1 MLDDPM
7 LVPRAAD
14 IVREQRVNAE
24 WAVQQAFDEFSAVFD
39 EVADPYL
46 RERKG
51 DVADLVGRLRMN
63 LRQGAATP
71 RDLLRELDEPSVL
84 IADEL
89 TPSLAAQLDWTK
101 VRGFATDAGSRT
113 YHTAILA
120 RSLDVPAVVGL
131 HDASALVQAGQLVV
145 IDGSASEVIVDP
157 TPDELAR
164 AAHHADDHR
173 PAATRRRPSGGGRR
187 RPPTACAI
195 RLDANIEFPD
205 DLAAA
210 RYAGAE
216 GIGLYRSEFL
226 RHRRRRGHP
235 RRGSRSTRST
245 AACSKGWR
253 RARSRSAP
261 STSTRSSW
269 RRGCRSTRSPR
280 GWEPDEARA
289 SRQGLRGLRLS
300 LTRPDLFQTQLRAL
314 LRAARAR
321 AAADHVP
328 VRVGRRADPRGAR
341 DGRRRG
347 RRPGAA
353 RRARCRAVPIG
364 VMIEIPAAAYTAD
377 LLARE
382 VDFFTI
388 GTNDLIQ
395 YCLAVDRTD
404 ERVSRLYEPLH
415 PAILRMIL
423 MVRRAASRQRIP
435 VSLCGEM
442 ASDPALLTLLV
453 GLGLTEFSMTPGAIP
468 VAKQVLA
475 ELRSDELRALARH
488 DSEAG
493 DGRRDRTRP
502 AGRARPAD
510 ADQGSDIVSGEI
522 TRVEKPWGYELH
534 WAKTDRYVGK
544 LIHVNAGHALSLQYH
559 NQKDET
565 IYLQS
570 GKLLFEIEVDGELQ
584 KREMLPGERV
594 HVTPKTVHRMTA
606 IEDCDIFEVS
616 TPELHDVVRLEDRYG
631 REDKKL
637 RRNCGLRIGI
647 DRRRSR
653 RASSDGMSAPCDGWP
668 PPMLSSPPLPRD
680 MPPPRWPPPPP
691 PPSSTILSPLISVV

>member
-1 MLDDPM
+1 MRRLKGIGVSPGVVSGRAVLLILRAHVLRYQIAPARLDHELQRLDDSRGRSREQLVEIQARLAQRRPELSQMFDAQLLMLEDPM
-7 LVPRAAD
+7 LLPRAAA

-24 WAVQQAFDEFSAVFD
+24 WAVQQVFHEFSAVFE

-46 RERKG
+46 RERQG

-63 LRQGAATP
+63 LRQGVSTP
-71 RDLLRELDEPSVL
+71 RDLLRELDESSVL

-89 TPSLAAQLDWTK
+89 TPSVAAQVDWTK

-131 HDASALVQAGQLVV
+131 HNASELVQAGQLVV
-145 IDGSASEVIVDP
+145 IDGSASEVILDP
-157 TPDELAR
+157 TAEELTR

-173 PAATRRRPSGGGRR
+173 PAATIGGERRRPASTSDGV
-187 RPPTACAI
+187 PI

-226 RHRRRRGHP
+226 VTSGVEDIRDEDRQYEIYRGMLEGMAPGSVTVRTFDVDEEQMASRLSQQHP
-235 RRGSRSTRST
+235 L
-245 AACSKGWR
+245 AA
-253 RARSRSAP
+253 
-261 STSTRSSW
+261 
-269 RRGCRSTRSPR
+269 

-300 LTRPDLFQTQLRAL
+300 LTRPELFRIQLRAL
-314 LRAARAR
+314 LRAARHGSLRIMFPFVSSVEQIREAR
-321 AAADHVP
+321 AMVTAAAADL
-328 VRVGRRADPRGAR
+328 A
-341 DGRRRG
+341 RRG
-347 RRPGAA
+347 EVVPQ
-353 RRARCRAVPIG
+353 VPIG

-395 YCLAVDRTD
+395 YCLAVDRAD

-468 VAKQVLA
+468 VATQVLA
-475 ELRSDELRALARH
+475 ELRSDELRAMARKILKLATV
-488 DSEAG
+488 D
-493 DGRRDRTRP
+493 
-502 AGRARPAD
+502 
-510 ADQGSDIVSGEI
+510 DI
-522 TRVEKPWGYELH
+522 
-534 WAKTDRYVGK
+534 
-544 LIHVNAGHALSLQYH
+544 
-559 NQKDET
+559 
-565 IYLQS
+565 
-570 GKLLFEIEVDGELQ
+570 
-584 KREMLPGERV
+584 ERV
-594 HVTPKTVHRMTA
+594 LLAALGRLTLIKGVT
-606 IEDCDIFEVS
+606 S
-616 TPELHDVVRLEDRYG
+616 
-631 REDKKL
+631 
-637 RRNCGLRIGI
+637 
-647 DRRRSR
+647 
-653 RASSDGMSAPCDGWP
+653 
-668 PPMLSSPPLPRD
+668 
-680 MPPPRWPPPPP
+680 
-691 PPSSTILSPLISVV
+691 